1 MIRFLLIR
9 HALTDAVGRFFAGR
23 LPGIHLNETGREQA
37 RRLAKRLEPVPLTA
51 IVSSPLER
59 ALETAAPIAVPRG
72 LEVEVNAALTE
83 IDIGEWTGREF
94 TALDSSTEWQLYNRI
109 PSLTTPPGGESL
121 LDVQHRAVK
130 AILALHGRFE
140 NGSIAVVS
148 HGDVIRAIL
157 LHCLGMPID
166 CLDRFKVSPARI
178 SIVDFN
184 KGSVKVL
191 QVNGDNANAVG

>member
-9 HALTDAVGRFFAGR
+9 HALTDAVGRLFAGR

-37 RRLAKRLEPVPLTA
+37 RRLAGGLESVQLTA

-59 ALETAAPIAVPRG
+59 ALETAAPIAVLHD

-94 TALDSSTEWQLYNRI
+94 KALDSTSEWQLYNRMR
-109 PSLTTPPGGESL
+109 SLTTAPAGESL
-121 LDVQHRAVK
+121 LDVQHRAMT
-130 AILALHGRFE
+130 AILALRGRFE
-140 NGSIAVVS
+140 NGTIAVVS

-166 CLDRFKVSPARI
+166 CLDRFEVSPARI
-178 SIVDFN
+178 SIVDLSE
-184 KGSVKVL
+184 GSARVI
-191 QVNGDNANAVG
+191 QVNGDNANAIG